1 MDYDGN
7 QTFTDVP
14 FCGSIGIHGFA
25 QNLTLTTHMN
35 QACFNTQEK
44 IKEGTERGREW
55 SRGRKKKREEG
66 TKKGRYIE

>member
-44 IKEGTERGREW
+44 IKEGTERGREC
-55 SRGRKKKREEG
+55 SRGRKKKREKRG
-66 TKKGRYIE
+66 QRKGDI